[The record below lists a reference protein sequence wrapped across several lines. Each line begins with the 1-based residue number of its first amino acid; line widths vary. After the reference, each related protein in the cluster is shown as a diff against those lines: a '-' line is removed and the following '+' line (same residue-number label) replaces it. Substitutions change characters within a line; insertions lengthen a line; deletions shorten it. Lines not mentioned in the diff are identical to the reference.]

1 MSAVILADT
10 GPLVALF
17 DRRDKHHGWT
27 VAALGSTIGPLT
39 TCEAVLTEVC
49 FLLKQ
54 QFGGAEEVFELL
66 DRGLLRLRFELKAE
80 HERVAQLMKRYADL
94 PMSLAD
100 ACLVCMAER
109 IPASRVMTLDNDF
122 TVYRRH
128 GRQVIPL
135 LAPFAA

>member
-1 MSAVILADT
+1 MSAVILVDT

-17 DRRDKHHGWT
+17 DKRDKYHAWT
-27 VAALGSTIGPLT
+27 VAALGATVGPLT

-66 DRGLLRLRFELKAE
+66 DRGLLQLRFDLGAE
-80 HERVAQLMKRYADL
+80 HERVAQLMKRYGDL

-100 ACLVCMAER
+100 ACLVRMAET
-109 IPASRVMTLDNDF
+109 IPASRVMTLDTDF

-135 LAPFAA
+135 LAPFAP

>member
-1 MSAVILADT
+1 MSAVILVDT

-17 DRRDKHHGWT
+17 DKRDKYHAWT
-27 VAALGSTIGPLT
+27 VAALGSTVGPLT

-66 DRGLLRLRFELKAE
+66 DRGLLQLRFDLRAE
-80 HERVAQLMKRYADL
+80 HERVAQLMKRYGDL

-100 ACLVCMAER
+100 ACLVRMAET
-109 IPASRVMTLDNDF
+109 IPASRVMTLDTDF

-135 LAPFAA
+135 LATFAP

>member
-1 MSAVILADT
+1 MSAVILVDT

-17 DRRDKHHGWT
+17 DKRDKYHAWT
-27 VAALGSTIGPLT
+27 VAALGSTVGPLT

-66 DRGLLRLRFELKAE
+66 DRGLLQLRFDLRAE
-80 HERVAQLMKRYADL
+80 HERVAQLMKRYGDL

-100 ACLVCMAER
+100 ACLVRMAET
-109 IPASRVMTLDNDF
+109 IPASRVMTLDTDF

-135 LAPFAA
+135 LAPFAP

>member
-1 MSAVILADT
+1 MSAVILVDT

-17 DRRDKHHGWT
+17 DKRDKYHAWT
-27 VAALGSTIGPLT
+27 VAALGSTVGPLT

-66 DRGLLRLRFELKAE
+66 DRGLLQLRFDLRAE
-80 HERVAQLMKRYADL
+80 HERVAQLMKRYGDL

-100 ACLVCMAER
+100 ACLVRMAET
-109 IPASRVMTLDNDF
+109 IPASRVMTLDTDF

-135 LAPFAA
+135 LARFAP

>member
-1 MSAVILADT
+1 MSAVILVDT

-17 DRRDKHHGWT
+17 DKRDKYHAWT
-27 VAALGSTIGPLT
+27 VAALGSTVGPLT

-66 DRGLLRLRFELKAE
+66 DRGLLQLRFDLGAE
-80 HERVAQLMKRYADL
+80 HERVAQLMKRYGDL

-100 ACLVCMAER
+100 ACLVRMAET
-109 IPASRVMTLDNDF
+109 IPASRVMTLDTDF

-135 LAPFAA
+135 LATFAP

>member
-1 MSAVILADT
+1 MSAVILVDT

-17 DRRDKHHGWT
+17 DKRDKYHAWT
-27 VAALGSTIGPLT
+27 VAALGATVGPLT

-66 DRGLLRLRFELKAE
+66 DRGLLQLRFDLRAE
-80 HERVAQLMKRYADL
+80 HERVAQLMKRYGDL

-100 ACLVCMAER
+100 ACLVRMAET
-109 IPASRVMTLDNDF
+109 IPASRVMTLDKDF

-135 LAPFAA
+135 LARFAP

>member
-1 MSAVILADT
+1 MSAVILVDT

-17 DRRDKHHGWT
+17 DKRDKYHAWT
-27 VAALGSTIGPLT
+27 VAALGSTVGPLT

-66 DRGLLRLRFELKAE
+66 DRGLLQLRFDLGAE
-80 HERVAQLMKRYADL
+80 HERVAQLMKRYGDL

-100 ACLVCMAER
+100 ACLVRMAET
-109 IPASRVMTLDNDF
+109 IPASRVMTLDKDF

-135 LAPFAA
+135 LARFAP